1 MTFKEIRESTGISQ
15 QAFAKKYDI
24 PLRTLQSWETGE
36 RKPAPYIIKLLNKVV
51 EYEKMINETNK

>member
-1 MTFKEIRESTGISQ
+1 MTFKDIRESTGLSQ

-36 RKPAPYIIKLLNKVV
+36 RKPAPYIIRLLSIVV
-51 EYEKMINETNK
+51 KYENMTK